1 LKEWGLC
8 KHLRV
13 GQHQV
18 HSTRVSN
25 GLPIADSSPVLEVL
39 NLGFSY
45 GEVELFK
52 NLGFTIRRGDVRVI
66 LGPSG
71 SGKTTLLHLLAGL
84 LTIHTGEVR
93 WQGQSIG
100 GLSEEVLARR
110 RLFFTGLIFQHHYL
124 QAELTALE
132 NVLVP
137 GYLAS
142 KVDPAW
148 GQELLKRV
156 GLKNQAHL
164 LPKALSGGERQRIA
178 VVRALYNRPR
188 LLLADEP
195 TGSLDRRNAEKVLDL
210 MLNLARDLGS
220 AVIVATHDEHLV
232 QGLPEM
238 RLG

>member
-1 LKEWGLC
+1 M
-8 KHLRV
+8 
-13 GQHQV
+13 
-18 HSTRVSN
+18 
-25 GLPIADSSPVLEVL
+25 PIVDNSLVLEVRD
-39 NLGFSY
+39 LGFGY
-45 GEVELFK
+45 GEIELFQ
-52 NLGFTIRRGDVRVI
+52 NLSFAMYDSEIRVI

-84 LTIHTGEVR
+84 LALQSGDVR
-93 WQGQSIG
+93 WQGESIC

-110 RLFFTGLIFQHHYL
+110 RLLFTGLIFQHHYL

-132 NVLVP
+132 NILVP
-137 GYLAS
+137 GYLAG

-148 GQELLKRV
+148 GLELLNRV
-156 GLKNQAHL
+156 GLQDRAHL

-178 VVRALYNRPR
+178 VARALYNRPK

-195 TGSLDRRNAEKVLDL
+195 TGSLDRRNAEKVWGL
-210 MLNLARDLGS
+210 MLSLAQDLGT

-232 QGLPEM
+232 QGLPEL

>member
-1 LKEWGLC
+1 M
-8 KHLRV
+8 
-13 GQHQV
+13 
-18 HSTRVSN
+18 
-25 GLPIADSSPVLEVL
+25 LEVL
-39 NLGFSY
+39 HLGFGYDEVKLFQNLGFSMH
-45 GEVELFK
+45 ESE
-52 NLGFTIRRGDVRVI
+52 IQVI

-84 LTIHTGEVR
+84 LALQSGDIR
-93 WQGQSIG
+93 WLGQSIR

-110 RLFFTGLIFQHHYL
+110 RLLFTGLIFQHHYL

-132 NVLVP
+132 NILVP
-137 GYLAS
+137 GYLAD

-148 GQELLKRV
+148 GLELLNRV
-156 GLKNQAHL
+156 GLPDRAHL

-178 VVRALYNRPR
+178 VARALYNRPK

-195 TGSLDRRNAEKVLDL
+195 TGSLDRRNAEKVWEL
-210 MLNLARDLGS
+210 MLSLAQDLGA

-232 QGLPEM
+232 QGLPEL